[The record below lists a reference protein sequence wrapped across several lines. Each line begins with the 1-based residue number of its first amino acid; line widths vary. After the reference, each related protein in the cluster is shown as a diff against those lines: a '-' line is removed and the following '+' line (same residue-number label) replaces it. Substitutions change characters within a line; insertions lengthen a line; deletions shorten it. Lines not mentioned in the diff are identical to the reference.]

1 MYDYTAFSGLSAA
14 EEQTLREYLMPAAAM
29 IDKNDFIVKP
39 VNQQNASGILLSGT
53 AYLAIINKDS
63 QRRILDCY
71 EGIRL
76 FGRLVLPDSIGNS
89 FYILARTRCVVAFAD
104 HPRIRQAMEQL
115 PAAARMTCALAAA
128 AARHASQHSMILSQL
143 TLRHKLT
150 AFFECCARRHGSA
163 SFPLP
168 LTLSELA
175 DYLSVDRS
183 AMMREIR
190 KMKDEQLIESAGKRI
205 RLLR

>member
-1 MYDYTAFSGLSAA
+1 MDVYTEFSELSAA
-14 EEQTLREYLMPAAAM
+14 DERTLREYLTPAAAV
-29 IDKNDFIVKP
+29 IGKNDFIVKP
-39 VNQQNASGILLSGT
+39 VNRQNTGGILLSGT

-63 QRRILDCY
+63 QRRILDYY

-89 FYILARTRCVVAFAD
+89 YYILARTKCTVAFAD
-104 HPRIRQAMEQL
+104 HPTVLQAMEQL
-115 PAAARMTCALAAA
+115 PAAARLTCALTAA
-128 AARHASQHSMILSQL
+128 AARHAFQHSMILGQL

-150 AFFECCARRHGSA
+150 AFFECCARRHGFA

-175 DYLSVDRS
+175 DYLAVDRS

-190 KMKDEQLIESAGKRI
+190 RMKDELLIESAGKRM

>member
-1 MYDYTAFSGLSAA
+1 MDGFTAFSGLSAT
-14 EEQTLREYLMPAAAM
+14 ETKTLREYFTPTAAV
-29 IDKNDFIVKP
+29 IEKNDYIVRP
-39 VNQQNASGILLSGT
+39 MNQQSAAGILLSGT

-63 QRRILDCY
+63 QRRILDYY
-71 EGIRL
+71 EGVRL
-76 FGRLVLPDSIGNS
+76 FGSPVLPDSIGNS
-89 FYILARTRCVVAFAD
+89 YYILARTRCTVAFAD
-104 HPRIRQAMEQL
+104 HPASLQALEQL
-115 PAAARMTCALAAA
+115 PDAARILCRLAAVS
-128 AARHASQHSMILSQL
+128 ARQASQHSMILSQH

-150 AFFECCARRHGSA
+150 AFFECCAGRRGSA

-190 KMKDEQLIESAGKRI
+190 KMKDEQLIESAGKNM